1 MKILLLLLVQWKKR
15 SEEKKWKMAFEN
27 SFKKGFSNEELYKP
41 LMFWV
46 KLQAVNSLDHHRQ
59 CVLVQDQIEGLFY

>member
-41 LMFWV
+41 LCF
-46 KLQAVNSLDHHRQ
+46 
-59 CVLVQDQIEGLFY
+59 G